1 MLVYK
6 TTLYTF
12 LYSILSLTTIPSQ
25 RQGILKQS
33 RKYARKSF
41 VEFFPVH
48 APPPASN
55 VPRSSGFAIRLLW
68 QAKIGI
74 SDIRKRTIETC
85 DFAGFLLPSV
95 VREKKA
101 CLLFRASDGN
111 KGSIPTRLAAGEG
124 ERSKLLKPGVEPRGE
139 YPLCKKMPLPKQ
151 GYYQGTRT
159 RTLRAYGGDDSSL
172 STSSVSCMHRS
183 VVISALK
190 LSHTRCRKQ
199 VFSPENTSA
208 PLCWSAAQAVW
219 ILCSRLSRASTTI
232 VSPLLYACSFKL
244 VRSRVVLF

>member
-172 STSSVSCMHRS
+172 STSSVSFAHRS
-183 VVISALK
+183 VVVNALRP
-190 LSHTRCRKQ
+190 SHTRRRKQ
-199 VFSPENTSA
+199 VSMLENSSA
-208 PLCWSAAQAVW
+208 ARSWSAAHALFTFVSKTSKILIAFESSRSIAFVLKAV
-219 ILCSRLSRASTTI
+219 
-232 VSPLLYACSFKL
+232 
-244 VRSRVVLF
+244 RV